1 MESVTLAENNAAILR
16 RTLSA
21 VGWLYGLWTVL
32 LGAAAWHVRK
42 AADVDPRLFFLHAAL
57 LGLSGVLLWKPRRGA
72 TIVTLLA
79 VAGSLAFVVFD
90 LRRNG
95 VQAALIDGAYPV
107 LAAALL
113 YNSRRRA

>member
-1 MESVTLAENNAAILR
+1 MTPEEGNAAILR

-21 VGWLYGLWTVL
+21 IGWLYALWTGL
-32 LGAAAWHVRK
+32 LGAAAWHARETVT
-42 AADVDPRLFFLHAAL
+42 VDPRLFFLHAAV
-57 LGLSGVLLWKPRRGA
+57 LGLSGVMLWKPRRGA
-72 TIVTLLA
+72 VLVTILA
-79 VAGSLAFVVFD
+79 AAGSVGFVVFD
-90 LRRNG
+90 LMRSG